1 MARKKKHPEHENHE
15 RWLISYADFI
25 TLLFAFFVVMF
36 ASSQTDKH
44 KAQQVSD
51 SVTKAMENGAAK
63 ALVHEILGGTVDNTG
78 KGSAMMKGPG
88 GSQKITA
95 PRQDIPPDKV
105 AVTELMPSMEYLS
118 KSLAQEIKDHKVDV
132 KLESRGLVVSLRQAA
147 FFPSGG
153 DELADPGNS
162 QSMKKIADVIKGLS
176 NPIVLEGHTDSIPIH
191 NDRFHSNMELSAAR
205 AVAILN
211 LLTGKYA
218 IPLSRFHIAGYGD
231 TVPIDSNDTPEGRA
245 HNRRVDLVIQS
256 AAVVVK
262 TDVNGAAPA
271 GADKDAPGKTGE
283 GKPSPAPATTAKK

>member
-1 MARKKKHPEHENHE
+1 MARKKRHAEHENHE

-44 KAQQVSD
+44 KAQQISN
-51 SVTKAMENGAAK
+51 SVKDAMQNGAAK

-88 GSQKITA
+88 GSQKITT

-105 AVTELMPSMEYLS
+105 AITELMPSMEYLS

-132 KLESRGLVVSLRQAA
+132 KLESRGLVISLRQAA

-153 DELADPGNS
+153 DDVAGAGSSE
-162 QSMKKIADVIKGLS
+162 SMKKIAGVINGLS
-176 NPIVLEGHTDSIPIH
+176 NQVVLEGHTDSIPIH
-191 NDRFHSNMELSAAR
+191 NDRFHSNMELSASR

-218 IPLSRFHIAGYGD
+218 IPLGRFHIAGYGD
-231 TVPIDSNDTPEGRA
+231 TVPIDSNETPEGRA

-256 AAVVVK
+256 APVVVK
-262 TDVNGAAPA
+262 DINNPAPA
-271 GADKDAPGKTGE
+271 GGRAEEA
-283 GKPSPAPATTAKK
+283 KPSPAVATTARK

>member
-1 MARKKKHPEHENHE
+1 
-15 RWLISYADFI
+15 
-25 TLLFAFFVVMF
+25 MF

-51 SVTKAMENGAAK
+51 SVTKAMDNGAAK

-88 GSQKITA
+88 GSQKITT

-105 AVTELMPSMEYLS
+105 AITELMPSMEYLS
-118 KSLAQEIKDHKVDV
+118 KSLAQEIKDHKVDL

-153 DELADPGNS
+153 NEIAGAGTS
-162 QSMKKIADVIKGLS
+162 ESMKKIADVVKGLS
-176 NPIVLEGHTDSIPIH
+176 NQIVLEGHTDSIPIH

-211 LLTGKYA
+211 LLTDKYA

-262 TDVNGAAPA
+262 NVDKDAAPA
-271 GADKDAPGKTGE
+271 GAGKAAPAQ
-283 GKPSPAPATTAKK
+283 GKPSPAPTTTAKK

>member
-1 MARKKKHPEHENHE
+1 MARKKRHAEHENHE

-63 ALVHEILGGTVDNTG
+63 ALVHEILGGTVDDTG
-78 KGSAMMKGPG
+78 KGNAMMKGPG
-88 GSQKITA
+88 GSQKITT
-95 PRQDIPPDKV
+95 PREEIPPDKV
-105 AVTELMPSMEYLS
+105 AVTELMPSMEYLN
-118 KSLAQEIKDHKVDV
+118 KSLAQEIKDHKVEV
-132 KLESRGLVVSLRQAA
+132 RLESRGLVVSLRQAA

-153 DELADPGNS
+153 DELAGAGS
-162 QSMKKIADVIKGLS
+162 SESLKKIAEAIRRLS

-191 NDRFHSNMELSAAR
+191 NERFHSNMELSAAR

-211 LLTGKYA
+211 LLTGKYG

-262 TDVNGAAPA
+262 NLDHP
-271 GADKDAPGKTGE
+271 E
-283 GKPSPAPATTAKK
+283 EKPSPAPAKTAKK

>member
-1 MARKKKHPEHENHE
+1 MARKKKHAEHENHE

-44 KAQQVSD
+44 KAQQISD
-51 SVTKAMENGAAK
+51 SVKQAMENGSAK

-88 GSQKITA
+88 GSQKITT

-118 KSLAQEIKDHKVDV
+118 KSLAQEIKDHKVDL

-153 DELADPGNS
+153 DEIAGPGTS
-162 QSMKKIADVIKGLS
+162 ESMKKIAEVVKGLS
-176 NPIVLEGHTDSIPIH
+176 NQIVLEGHTDSVPIH

-211 LLTGKYA
+211 LLTGKYG

-231 TVPIDSNDTPEGRA
+231 TVPIDSNDTAEGRA

-262 TDVNGAAPA
+262 TDVDQQPA
-271 GADKDAPGKTGE
+271 GEA
-283 GKPSPAPATTAKK
+283 KPSPAPTTTAKK

>member
-51 SVTKAMENGAAK
+51 SVTKAMDNGGAR

-88 GSQKITA
+88 GSQKITT

-105 AVTELMPSMEYLS
+105 AVTELLPSMEYLS

-153 DELADPGNS
+153 DEIAGAGTS
-162 QSMKKIADVIKGLS
+162 ESMKKIADVIKGLS
-176 NPIVLEGHTDSIPIH
+176 NQIVLEGHTDSIPIH

-262 TDVNGAAPA
+262 NVDKEAAPPA
-271 GADKDAPGKTGE
+271 A
-283 GKPSPAPATTAKK
+283 KPSPAPATTAKK

>member
-51 SVTKAMENGAAK
+51 SVKQAMQNGGAK

-88 GSQKITA
+88 GSQKITT

-118 KSLAQEIKDHKVDV
+118 KALAQEIKDHKVDV

-153 DELADPGNS
+153 DEFAGAGS
-162 QSMKKIADVIKGLS
+162 SESMKKIADVLKGLS
-176 NPIVLEGHTDSIPIH
+176 NPIVLEGHTDSVPIH
-191 NDRFHSNMELSAAR
+191 NDHFHSNMELSAAR

-211 LLTGKYA
+211 LLTGKYG

-231 TVPIDSNDTPEGRA
+231 TVPIDSNDTAEGRS

-262 TDVNGAAPA
+262 DVDDPPPADGKAAEA
-271 GADKDAPGKTGE
+271 
-283 GKPSPAPATTAKK
+283 KPSPAPTTTAKK

>member
-51 SVTKAMENGAAK
+51 SVTKAMDSGAAK

-88 GSQKITA
+88 GSQKITT

-153 DELADPGNS
+153 DDLAGGS
-162 QSMKKIADVIKGLS
+162 SESMKKIADVIKGLS
-176 NPIVLEGHTDSIPIH
+176 NQIVLEGHTDSIPIH

-262 TDVNGAAPA
+262 DINKGAGAADEKA
-271 GADKDAPGKTGE
+271 GQ

>member
-1 MARKKKHPEHENHE
+1 MARRKKHPEHENHE

-51 SVTKAMENGAAK
+51 SVAKAMENGAAK

-88 GSQKITA
+88 GSQKITT
-95 PRQDIPPDKV
+95 PRQEIPPDKV
-105 AVTELMPSMEYLS
+105 AITELMPSMEYLS
-118 KSLAQEIKDHKVDV
+118 KSLAQEIKDHKVDL

-153 DELADPGNS
+153 DEIAGAGTS
-162 QSMKKIADVIKGLS
+162 ESMKKIADVVKGLS
-176 NPIVLEGHTDSIPIH
+176 NQVVLEGHTDSIPIH

-218 IPLSRFHIAGYGD
+218 IPLNRFHIAGYGD

-262 TDVNGAAPA
+262 TDVNKGA
-271 GADKDAPGKTGE
+271 GSGDAKPGE

>member
-1 MARKKKHPEHENHE
+1 LARKKKHPEHENHE

-51 SVTKAMENGAAK
+51 SVTKAMENGSAK

-88 GSQKITA
+88 GSQKITT
-95 PRQDIPPDKV
+95 PRQDVPPDKV
-105 AVTELMPSMEYLS
+105 AVTELMPSMEFLS
-118 KSLAQEIKDHKVDV
+118 KSLAQEIEDHKVDL

-153 DELADPGNS
+153 DEIAGAGTS
-162 QSMKKIADVIKGLS
+162 ESMKKIADVVKGLS

-205 AVAILN
+205 AVATLN

-231 TVPIDSNDTPEGRA
+231 TVPIDSNDTVEGRA

-256 AAVVVK
+256 TAVVVK
-262 TDVNGAAPA
+262 TDVDQGAAPVEA
-271 GADKDAPGKTGE
+271 KPGE
-283 GKPSPAPATTAKK
+283 GKPSPAPTTTAKK